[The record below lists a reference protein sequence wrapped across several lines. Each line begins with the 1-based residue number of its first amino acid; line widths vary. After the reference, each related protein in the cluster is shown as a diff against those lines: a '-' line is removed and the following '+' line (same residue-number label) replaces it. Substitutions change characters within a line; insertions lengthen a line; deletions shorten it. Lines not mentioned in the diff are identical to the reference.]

1 MGTLGRSHA
10 LRTFA
15 VFGLA
20 YFLSSLVRSI
30 TATLAPTL
38 VDEFA
43 LSAGNLG
50 LLAGAYFL
58 GFTLTQIPLGRL
70 LDRLGPK
77 RVELG
82 FLLLA
87 LLGCIAFASAP
98 GFYALLL
105 ARLLT
110 GVGLSACLMAP
121 LTGYRR
127 WFRPAQLMP
136 ANAWMLMVGAS
147 GVVSA
152 TLPVQWLLPLLGW
165 RLLFLGLAL
174 AIACAM
180 VLIAW
185 QVPPW
190 RPLAPSTA
198 DALGAHSVAP
208 SYAEVLRHP
217 YFRKLAPL
225 GFFCYGG
232 LVAMQTLWAGPWLVK
247 VAAYTPAQ
255 AGQGLFAMNVGILVA
270 YGLWGWANPWLLRK
284 GYGADRLIQNGMPL
298 SLGLM
303 LAISVLG
310 AMLAPVST
318 LLWVLYGVAATV
330 STLSQPAVA
339 LAMRPEL
346 AGRALSAFN
355 LVVFAGVFVVQWGIG
370 LGIDALLAHGISQ
383 PRAYQISFGIY
394 AVCSAGAY
402 GYFCRFNACN
412 ALNVT
417 LKAALKA
424 APK

>member
-1 MGTLGRSHA
+1 MSTLGRSHA

-87 LLGCIAFASAP
+87 LLGCLAFASAP

-127 WFRPAQLMP
+127 WFRPTQLIP
-136 ANAWMLMVGAS
+136 ANAWMLMLGAL

-165 RLLFLGLAL
+165 RLLFVGLAL
-174 AIACAM
+174 AIGCAM

-190 RPLAPSTA
+190 RPLAPST

-208 SYAEVLRHP
+208 SYAEVWRHP

-225 GFFCYGG
+225 GFLGYGG
-232 LVAMQTLWAGPWLVK
+232 LVAMQTLWAGPWLVQ

-255 AGQGLFAMNVGILVA
+255 AAQGLFAMNAGILVA

-303 LAISVLG
+303 LAISFFG
-310 AMLAPVST
+310 ARLAPLST

-330 STLSQPAVA
+330 GTLSQPAVA
-339 LAMRPEL
+339 LSLRPEL
-346 AGRALSAFN
+346 AARALSAFN

-370 LGIDALLAHGISQ
+370 LGIDALLAYGISQ
-383 PRAYQISFGIY
+383 PRAYQISFGVY
-394 AVCSAGAY
+394 ALCNAGAY
-402 GYFCRFNACN
+402 GYFCRFGACN
-412 ALNVT
+412 GWNVT
-417 LKAALKA
+417 VKAALKA
-424 APK
+424 ARK